1 MDIFDSIPENGLK
14 FNLKGTPLDPELR
27 PLWRI
32 SLLVLILSKLCSGD
46 KANSKK
52 IQALYSLISSEK
64 KRKAYPRFDE
74 GEHPN
79 ESINIRFDPLVD
91 RALDMGVGYG
101 FFELDDSKRI
111 CLTQKGKN
119 FGKKI
124 EADSNLFII
133 ENNYMKQFKKSHFT
147 DQVITSLIAGD
158 LL

>member
-1 MDIFDSIPENGLK
+1 MDIFDLTPENGLK
-14 FNLKGTPLDPELR
+14 FTHRGTPLDPELR

-32 SLLVLILSKLCSGD
+32 SLLILILSKLCSGG

-52 IQALYSLISSEK
+52 IQALYSLVSSEK
-64 KRKAYPRFDE
+64 KRNAYPQSDKDE
-74 GEHPN
+74 HSN
-79 ESINIRFDPLVD
+79 KSINIRFDPLVD
-91 RALDMGVGYG
+91 RAVDIGVGYG

-119 FGKKI
+119 FGKEI
-124 EADSNLFII
+124 QADSNLFII
-133 ENNYMKQFKKSHFT
+133 ENNYMKNFKKSHFT